1 MVRQILLNIV
11 SNAIKYTAARGTVRI
26 GLECRS
32 NGSLLITV
40 SDTGV
45 GMTAEEIKVAM
56 SPFGQVVSKVSGQH
70 SGTGLG
76 LPLAKAMMELHGGT
90 LAMRSQPNQ
99 GTTVELRFPTAR
111 ISFDNENS
119 AGGVAPARL
128 PAKRQM
134 SRSTAKAARS

>member
-1 MVRQILLNIV
+1 
-11 SNAIKYTAARGTVRI
+11 
-26 GLECRS
+26 
-32 NGSLLITV
+32 
-40 SDTGV
+40 
-45 GMTAEEIKVAM
+45 
-56 SPFGQVVSKVSGQH
+56 
-70 SGTGLG
+70 
-76 LPLAKAMMELHGGT
+76 MMELHGGT

-134 SRSTAKAARS
+134 SRLTAKAARS